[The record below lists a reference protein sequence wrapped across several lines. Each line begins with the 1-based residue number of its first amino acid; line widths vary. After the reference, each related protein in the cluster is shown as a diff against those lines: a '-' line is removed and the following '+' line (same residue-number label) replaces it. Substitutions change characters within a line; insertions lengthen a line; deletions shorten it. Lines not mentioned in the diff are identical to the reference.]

1 MLAMGGVAAYRP
13 PPHEP
18 ALTTT
23 SRLPLGRAAC
33 LLLGWRVSRTNRIA
47 GFVRAARLFLPLW
60 LLSAAVNM
68 WYAMTYGGH
77 SFIQELPI
85 FLLVLAIP
93 AAAAMAIWWRVSLR
107 LR

>member
-1 MLAMGGVAAYRP
+1 MHIISGISVAAIV
-13 PPHEP
+13 
-18 ALTTT
+18 
-23 SRLPLGRAAC
+23 AAGLVILAVC
-33 LLLGWRVSRTNRIA
+33 LLLGWRVSRASRIA

-77 SFIQELPI
+77 TFVQELPV
-85 FLLVLAIP
+85 FLLVFAIP
-93 AAAAMAIWWRVSLR
+93 AAAAMVIWWRVSLR